1 MKTVKEVSNMTGVSV
16 RTLHYYDEIGLLI
29 PTVINEAGYRLYD
42 DTALETLRRILFFK
56 EFDLPL
62 KEIKAIMDNP
72 ELEKNQILEGQR
84 FALEQKKRRL
94 ERLLASIDGILKGE
108 TQMDFEA
115 FEKEDVEKLFQIYIK
130 NAPEHLLQT
139 SIRNFGSMEEFHR
152 NYVEKAYTLYNK
164 PENRRIL
171 LEAYGEKEAVLES
184 ATHPMGKEELKAYQ
198 QETDA
203 IIKQLVVYKREGFL
217 ADALEIKL
225 LICKFALASR
235 DAFRLKNEKQMME
248 GIADTYTDYG
258 QIRAALEQQ
267 YGEPGIAE
275 YLAEGI
281 RSFYKG

>member
-84 FALEQKKRRL
+84 FALEQ
-94 ERLLASIDGILKGE
+94 
-108 TQMDFEA
+108 
-115 FEKEDVEKLFQIYIK
+115 
-130 NAPEHLLQT
+130 
-139 SIRNFGSMEEFHR
+139 
-152 NYVEKAYTLYNK
+152 
-164 PENRRIL
+164 
-171 LEAYGEKEAVLES
+171 
-184 ATHPMGKEELKAYQ
+184 
-198 QETDA
+198 
-203 IIKQLVVYKREGFL
+203 
-217 ADALEIKL
+217 
-225 LICKFALASR
+225 
-235 DAFRLKNEKQMME
+235 
-248 GIADTYTDYG
+248 
-258 QIRAALEQQ
+258 Q
-267 YGEPGIAE
+267 YEEPGIAE